1 MFDVSPDDISQ
12 LDDTNLRALVARLC
26 EAELHDQGLSPAAV
40 TYGGHQNAPDGGIDV
55 RVDLSAPLPN
65 KLSDNG
71 FIPRPATGFQ
81 VKAQKMPR
89 AAIEQEMRPSGSV
102 RPVIQKL
109 AAEAGAYIIASSE
122 EAVSDGAR
130 QSRRNAMRDALADMP
145 DADRLH
151 TDFYDRT
158 RLATWVRQHPGV
170 GLWVKELIGK
180 AVRGWRPYGAWS
192 GAAEGTA
199 APFLPDEKLRIHLQS
214 TNAPQPLA
222 VVQAIDQLRTWLAQ
236 PKGCVRLVGLSGVGK
251 TRLVQALFEADIGA
265 RPLLPSLAVYTNLSD
280 EPDPQ
285 PPGMISDLIANQRL
299 AVVIVDNCPADLHR
313 RLSHLCKGPESTV
326 SVLTIEYDIRDDQPE
341 GTEVVRMDAAS
352 LQLIEQLIERRYS
365 HLSQI
370 NARTIGRFSDG
381 NARIAIALAE
391 TVRRRDSLSGLSDDD
406 LFQRLFWQRHI
417 PSPDSALLRAA
428 AVCALVYSFDGET
441 LDGSDADE
449 LSRLATL
456 ANQTPV
462 ELYRHVSELLRRD
475 LAQQRGV
482 WRAVLP
488 HALANRLAA
497 RALEDIPLAS
507 IQRALV
513 EPAPARLARS
523 FSRRLSFLHDQPA
536 AQAIVRQWL
545 SPGGLLGDAW
555 ILDDTKWEM
564 FENAAPVLPDAALA
578 AIELALQQP
587 ASAVQ
592 TCSRRRAFSRL
603 LRSIAYDAPRFDR
616 CAQDL
621 IRIVESSPPQSQELK
636 DETERFTS
644 LFTIEL
650 SGTHAT
656 VEQRLAV
663 IDGLFKTPDMQWLGL
678 EALKKMLQTGHFM
691 SLHPFEFGA
700 RSRDHGYWPKTR
712 AEKTHWYRASLALIE
727 RLALDEPVWPDELRR
742 LLAQHLRGLWKTGVH
757 AELDALCR
765 RFAARGFWREGW
777 IACREVLQF
786 DQDTCPPDA
795 LARLPA
801 LEAVLRPATLADQCR
816 AMVLGWELRRLQRIR
831 GDESDPPL
839 ERVFEEE
846 VVELGRAVGAD
857 ESARTEFLPEC
868 FGEGSCGLRPF
879 GRGLAYT
886 VPHARSAWDDL
897 VDAFDRHGSTKSRTD
912 ILEGF
917 LTGLCERDRALAHAL
932 LDDALENP
940 ALCEWFPVLQC
951 AVELDERGIERLQSS
966 LRDGRVPMD
975 RYRCLAVGRCTD
987 DVPGVLLRDL
997 LLSMADQT
1005 RGVEV
1010 ALDIL
1015 SMRFFSDGAQR
1026 PHDPVLIKT
1035 GQDLLARAG
1044 VLHGNLEDD
1053 ALGQVVRVCLS
1064 DADAGPIAALLA
1076 VRWGQTRDAWSE
1088 GTDTLE
1094 ALLET
1099 QPIAVLNALFQASS
1113 EEWPGNRS
1121 LFDRD
1126 ERNPLSALPHTI
1138 LLEWC
1143 DVDPERRYPW
1153 IAKLIRFMERP
1164 NPDGPP
1170 VWSEQAIAL
1179 LTHAPDPNK
1188 LLDVFVPR
1196 FAPTS
1201 WSGSLAA
1208 IVASNAQL
1216 LDQLSAFASTDLQQ
1230 YARDAKTR
1238 VMRYVAEERQR
1249 ETEQER
1255 RQNERFE

>member
-1 MFDVSPDDISQ
+1 M
-12 LDDTNLRALVARLC
+12 
-26 EAELHDQGLSPAAV
+26 
-40 TYGGHQNAPDGGIDV
+40 
-55 RVDLSAPLPN
+55 
-65 KLSDNG
+65 
-71 FIPRPATGFQ
+71 
-81 VKAQKMPR
+81 
-89 AAIEQEMRPSGSV
+89 
-102 RPVIQKL
+102 
-109 AAEAGAYIIASSE
+109 
-122 EAVSDGAR
+122 
-130 QSRRNAMRDALADMP
+130 
-145 DADRLH
+145 
-151 TDFYDRT
+151 
-158 RLATWVRQHPGV
+158 
-170 GLWVKELIGK
+170 
-180 AVRGWRPYGAWS
+180 
-192 GAAEGTA
+192 
-199 APFLPDEKLRIHLQS
+199 
-214 TNAPQPLA
+214 
-222 VVQAIDQLRTWLAQ
+222 
-236 PKGCVRLVGLSGVGK
+236 
-251 TRLVQALFEADIGA
+251 
-265 RPLLPSLAVYTNLSD
+265 
-280 EPDPQ
+280 
-285 PPGMISDLIANQRL
+285 
-299 AVVIVDNCPADLHR
+299 
-313 RLSHLCKGPESTV
+313 

-341 GTEVVRMDAAS
+341 GTEVVKIDAAS
-352 LQLIEQLIERRYS
+352 PELIEQLVERRY
-365 HLSQI
+365 HGLSQVD
-370 NARTIGRFSDG
+370 ARTIGRFSDG

-391 TVRRRDSLSGLSDDD
+391 TVRRKDSLSGLSDDD

-507 IQRALV
+507 IQRALIGQ
-513 EPAPARLARS
+513 APDRLARS
-523 FSRRLSFLHDQPA
+523 FSRRLSHIHDQPK
-536 AQAIVRQWL
+536 AQAIVQQWL
-545 SPGGLLGDAW
+545 LPGGLLGDAW
-555 ILDDTKWEM
+555 VLDDTKWEM

-578 AIELALQQP
+578 AIEVALQQP
-587 ASAVQ
+587 ASTVQ
-592 TCSRRRAFSRL
+592 TYSRRLAFSRV
-603 LRSIAYDAPRFDR
+603 LRSIAYDASLFDR
-616 CAQDL
+616 CAQAL
-621 IRIVESSPPQSQELK
+621 IRIVERSPPQGHEIK
-636 DETERFTS
+636 EATEVFAS
-644 LFTIEL
+644 LFTIVL

-663 IDGLFKTPDMQWLGL
+663 IDGLFKTPDTQWLGL

-700 RSRDHGYWPKTR
+700 RSRDHGYWPKTQ

-727 RLALDEPVWPDELRR
+727 RLAFEESTCPDELRR
-742 LLAQHLRGLWKTGVH
+742 LLGQHLRGMWTTGVE
-757 AELDALCR
+757 AELDRVCR
-765 RFAARGFWREGW
+765 RFAAKGFWREGW
-777 IACREVLQF
+777 IACRVALKF

-795 LARLPA
+795 LARLQA

-816 AMVLGWELRRLQRIR
+816 AMVLGYWELRRLQRIR

-839 ERVFEEE
+839 EVLFEEE
-846 VVELGRAVGAD
+846 VVELGRAVGTDA
-857 ESARTEFLPEC
+857 SARTEFLPEC
-868 FGEGSCGLRPF
+868 FGEGFGGLRPF

-886 VPHARSAWDDL
+886 VLHARSAWDDL
-897 VDAFDRHGSTKSRTD
+897 VDAFDRYGSAKSRTD

-917 LTGLCERDRALAHAL
+917 LAGLCERDRALVHAL
-932 LDDALENP
+932 LDEALENP

-951 AVELDERGIERLQSS
+951 AVELDERGMGRLQSS
-966 LRDGRVPMD
+966 LRDSRVPMD

-1010 ALDIL
+1010 ALNIL

-1113 EEWPGNRS
+1113 EEWPGSRS

-1126 ERNPLSALPHTI
+1126 ERSPLSALPHTI

-1143 DVDPERRYPW
+1143 DADPERRYPW

-1170 VWSEQAIAL
+1170 LWSEQAIAL

-1196 FAPTS
+1196 FAPNA
-1201 WSGSLAA
+1201 WSGSRAV
-1208 IVASNAQL
+1208 IVATNAQL

-1249 ETEQER
+1249 ETERER

>member
-1 MFDVSPDDISQ
+1 M
-12 LDDTNLRALVARLC
+12 
-26 EAELHDQGLSPAAV
+26 
-40 TYGGHQNAPDGGIDV
+40 
-55 RVDLSAPLPN
+55 
-65 KLSDNG
+65 
-71 FIPRPATGFQ
+71 
-81 VKAQKMPR
+81 
-89 AAIEQEMRPSGSV
+89 
-102 RPVIQKL
+102 
-109 AAEAGAYIIASSE
+109 
-122 EAVSDGAR
+122 
-130 QSRRNAMRDALADMP
+130 
-145 DADRLH
+145 
-151 TDFYDRT
+151 
-158 RLATWVRQHPGV
+158 
-170 GLWVKELIGK
+170 
-180 AVRGWRPYGAWS
+180 
-192 GAAEGTA
+192 
-199 APFLPDEKLRIHLQS
+199 
-214 TNAPQPLA
+214 
-222 VVQAIDQLRTWLAQ
+222 
-236 PKGCVRLVGLSGVGK
+236 
-251 TRLVQALFEADIGA
+251 
-265 RPLLPSLAVYTNLSD
+265 
-280 EPDPQ
+280 
-285 PPGMISDLIANQRL
+285 
-299 AVVIVDNCPADLHR
+299 
-313 RLSHLCKGPESTV
+313 

-341 GTEVVRMDAAS
+341 GTEVVKIDAAS
-352 LQLIEQLIERRYS
+352 PELIEQLVERRY
-365 HLSQI
+365 HGLSQVD
-370 NARTIGRFSDG
+370 ARTIGRFSDG

-391 TVRRRDSLSGLSDDD
+391 TVRRKDSLSGLSDDD

-545 SPGGLLGDAW
+545 SPSGLLGDAW

-564 FENAAPVLPDAALA
+564 FENAAPVLPAAAFA
-578 AIELALQQP
+578 AIERAPVRP
-587 ASAVQ
+587 AAGFVAIESPLGQGFAAA
-592 TCSRRRAFSRL
+592 TEYSRRRAFSRL
-603 LRSIAYDAPRFDR
+603 LRSIAYDASLFDR
-616 CAQDL
+616 CAQAL
-621 IRIVESSPPQSQELK
+621 IGIVESSPPQSQEIK
-636 DETERFTS
+636 EATELFTS

-663 IDGLFKTPDMQWLGL
+663 IDGLLKSPDLQWLGQ
-678 EALKKMLQTGHFM
+678 EALGKMLQTGHFM

-700 RSRDHGYWPKTR
+700 RSRDYGYRPRTQT
-712 AEKTHWYRASLALIE
+712 EKAHWYRASLVLIE
-727 RLALDEPVWPDELRR
+727 RLALDESVCPDELRR

-757 AELDALCR
+757 EELDALCR
-765 RFAARGFWREGW
+765 RFATNGFWREGW
-777 IACREVLQF
+777 IANREALKF

-795 LARLPA
+795 LARLQA

-816 AMVLGWELRRLQRIR
+816 AMVPGDWKIRRLHRIQRN
-831 GDESDPPL
+831 ESDPPY
-839 ERVFEEE
+839 EHRFEEE
-846 VVELGRAVGAD
+846 LIDLGQAVGAD
-857 ESARTEFLPEC
+857 ESAWAEFLPEC
-868 FGEGSCGLRPF
+868 FDEGSYGLRLF
-879 GRGLAYT
+879 GRGLART
-886 VPHARSAWDDL
+886 VPDARGAWDEL
-897 VDAFDRHGSTKSRTD
+897 VDAFERQGSTPPRTD

-917 LTGLCERDRALAHAL
+917 LTGLWERNRALAHAL
-932 LDDALENP
+932 LDEALKNP
-940 ALCEWFPVLQC
+940 VLGEWFPVLQC
-951 AVELDERGIERLQSS
+951 AVELDERAIGRLQSS
-966 LRDGRVPMD
+966 LRDSRVPMD

-1010 ALDIL
+1010 ALNIL

-1035 GQDLLARAG
+1035 GQDLLARAD

-1113 EEWPGNRS
+1113 EEWPGSRS

-1126 ERNPLSALPHTI
+1126 ERSPLSALPHTI

-1143 DVDPERRYPW
+1143 DADPERRYPW

-1164 NPDGPP
+1164 NHDGPP
-1170 VWSEQAIAL
+1170 LWSEQAIAL

-1196 FAPTS
+1196 FAPNA
-1201 WSGSLAA
+1201 WSGSRAV
-1208 IVASNAQL
+1208 IVATNAQL

-1249 ETEQER
+1249 ETERER